1 VATSSES
8 TAFSAVSVSK
18 AAGSLVKV
26 SSVGIPDDT
35 RPLHARGGWAYE
47 T

>member
-1 VATSSES
+1 VTSSKR
-8 TAFSAVSVSK
+8 TDFSAASASK
-18 AAGSLVKV
+18 AAGSLGKV

-35 RPLHARGGWAYE
+35 RPHHVSGGWAYE